1 MVLHSS
7 FKIFFYW
14 IWFSSGSKRDI
25 LASRRA
31 MMKQALEAKIAM
43 EKEKEASRLAELK
56 KLREERH
63 AREKEAKERK
73 MKEQRV
79 YLPIFFFFTCFIVIL
94 TLCMCTSKKKA
105 LYNPKVGKG

>member
-1 MVLHSS
+1 
-7 FKIFFYW
+7 
-14 IWFSSGSKRDI
+14 
-25 LASRRA
+25 

-79 YLPIFFFFTCFIVIL
+79 YLLIFFFPH
-94 TLCMCTSKKKA
+94 TLLS
-105 LYNPKVGKG
+105 YYHYHVY